1 MKPFTYYQRIF
12 CFQFDSGYCLQSD
25 FNPRK
30 YIFKTLPYNFY
41 ININIKLFLLVGLII
56 FDQRMLKGCFL
67 AKDIKVFFLEFTFPQ
82 TNIF

>member
-12 CFQFDSGYCLQSD
+12 CFQFDSGYYLQSV

-30 YIFKTLPYNFY
+30 YIFKTSPYNFY
-41 ININIKLFLLVGLII
+41 II
-56 FDQRMLKGCFL
+56 FPLGRADYFRSARASGYFL